1 MTEFAIREP
10 YKIPIQRHLMHQ
22 RNILL
27 LTAICLTL
35 TFCLGMLIRTPHL
48 SALGETSV
56 LDPDSARYLRQAEII
71 LERGQLPSTD
81 MLRQYPIG
89 KGSETQLSVYPYTL
103 AVLHKGVSLLFRSV
117 TLEQIG
123 MFSSLFFFSLSLI
136 VFYLLLHRFLGWQT
150 ALLSINLCV
159 VVPSTLG
166 RSIGGNV
173 DRDAF
178 CLFLALVSY
187 YLYLRAYQSDPLRNR
202 LILGILS
209 GAVMTLLGLTWQ
221 GVGLFISIIVV
232 LNFILFLLPTYRH
245 SDFYLYLAWFSPVI
259 LGLLSFKA
267 VYRDLSQAHAML
279 AVVLPCGFLL
289 LALLFTGISRHS
301 KLSELCTFQG
311 KIPLSFAVTV
321 MVVAAGG
328 LALLLFLPSAFE
340 LIHRA
345 WAHFLAPFGSGRLA
359 ASIEELQKRGAM
371 SWFVWPGYFF
381 FFIIAGALLLM
392 KKIVQ
397 AAQMNLWLSLTFFQL
412 LLAGT
417 ILTRFVSIKDSSYE
431 SPLMIVLYASSLI
444 VFAISMVAVYLWGY
458 HKQRRTPSES
468 SPDVGDLF
476 LLVSFCILLFISRGA
491 MRFEFFF
498 APVAMALGCYAVV
511 RVLSAFKV
519 PDRGYVGIVA
529 ALLIFEFYA
538 VGKQVVGLSSPESYY
553 DSSTMLLLP
562 LIASVGV
569 AIVAIRRV
577 FGRLDKTRILHF
589 SIVTVVVFL
598 LLLMGGI
605 APFPWLGGYA
615 ALSYAKASEVRPMIT
630 PSTSRALE
638 WLKRNTQQSSV
649 VAAWWDYGSFINL
662 LSDRATITDEEQL
675 SYWVHLMAREVL
687 FAETDLQTLR
697 FLKTHGATHLLITE
711 RDLRNFEGISKLA
724 SAQEL
729 DRHSF
734 LVQCPTVREIIQS
747 RQGGTIFT
755 YAPQT
760 ISKFMN
766 EPLEIKSGTYPTGAW
781 KINNIHL
788 KLTGSNGSTDELLG
802 ILIEI
807 QIEDRTIR
815 LRPEAFSYKG
825 KMYQLVGEDILPC
838 TLLIST
844 HTDNP
849 LDWEI
854 FCLSPRVRNTLMVRL
869 YLLNQAS
876 DYFRP
881 VYPIAIATKQGDQDA
896 SDFSARIWEIH
907 YPANLPTDPKYLQ
920 TDFPD
925 AEFRRLWKR

>member
-1 MTEFAIREP
+1 
-10 YKIPIQRHLMHQ
+10 MHQ

-27 LTAICLTL
+27 LTVICLTL
-35 TFCLGMLIRTPHL
+35 TLLLNILIRTPHL
-48 SALGETSV
+48 SALGGTPV

-71 LERGQLPSTD
+71 LERGQLPSMDT
-81 MLRQYPIG
+81 LRQYPIG
-89 KGSETQLSVYPYTL
+89 KSSDTQLSVYPYTL
-103 AVLHKGVSLLFRSV
+103 AALYKGISLLFRSV

-123 MFSSLFFFSLSLI
+123 MFSSLFFFSLSLL
-136 VFYLLLHRFLGWQT
+136 VFYFLLHRLLGWQT

-159 VVPSTLG
+159 VAPSTLG
-166 RSIGGNV
+166 RSVVGYA

-202 LILGILS
+202 LILGLLS
-209 GAVMTLLGLTWQ
+209 GGVMMLLGLSWQ
-221 GVGLFISIIVV
+221 GVGLFISIMVM
-232 LNFILFLLPTYRH
+232 LNFILFLFPTYRR
-245 SDFYLYLAWFSPVI
+245 SDFYVYLAWFSPVI
-259 LGLLSFKA
+259 LGFLSFKA
-267 VYRDLSQAHAML
+267 VYQDLSQAHAML
-279 AVVLPCGFLL
+279 AVVLPCSFLL
-289 LALLFTGISRHS
+289 LVLLFTGTSKHA
-301 KLSELCTFQG
+301 KLSELCTFKG

-321 MVVAAGG
+321 MMVAVAG
-328 LALLLFLPSAFE
+328 LVLLLTSE

-359 ASIEELQKRGAM
+359 ASIEELQKRGAAGW
-371 SWFVWPGYFF
+371 SVWPGHFLI
-381 FFIIAGALLLM
+381 FIVGGTLLLM
-392 KKIVQ
+392 KKITTTARLNV
-397 AAQMNLWLSLTFFQL
+397 WTSLTLFQV

-417 ILTRFVSIKDSSYE
+417 ILTRFVSMEDSFDE
-431 SPLMIVLYASSLI
+431 SALMTFLYASALVI
-444 VFAISMVAVYLWGY
+444 FAIGMVAVYLWSY
-458 HKQRRTPSES
+458 YEQRRATSES

-498 APVAMALGCYAVV
+498 APVAMALGSYAFVYV
-511 RVLSAFKV
+511 LRILRVSE
-519 PDRGYVGIVA
+519 RGFTWI
-529 ALLIFEFYA
+529 LLCLLAFEFYA
-538 VGKQVVGLSSPESYY
+538 IGKHLSWLHLPQLDYDATTVISFALIIAIGVSVAALRPALKGL
-553 DSSTMLLLP
+553 
-562 LIASVGV
+562 A
-569 AIVAIRRV
+569 
-577 FGRLDKTRILHF
+577 KNRISHF
-589 SIVTVVVFL
+589 SILAALVFF
-598 LLLMGGI
+598 LMLVGGI
-605 APFPWLGGYA
+605 SPVPWGGGYA
-615 ALSYAKASEVRPMIT
+615 ELSYVKAAEIRPAI
-630 PSTSRALE
+630 SSATSRALE
-638 WLKRNTQQSSV
+638 WLKHNTPQPSV

-662 LSDRATITDEEQL
+662 LSHRATITDEEQL

-687 FAETDLQTLR
+687 LAETDLQALR
-697 FLKTHGATHLLITE
+697 FLKAHGATHLLITE

-734 LVQCPTVREIIQS
+734 LVQCPTARQIIQS

-760 ISKFMN
+760 VNKFMS
-766 EPLEIKSGTYPTGAW
+766 ELLTIKDGTYPTGAW

>member
-1 MTEFAIREP
+1 MNRIYVFLCIG
-10 YKIPIQRHLMHQ
+10 
-22 RNILL
+22 
-27 LTAICLTL
+27 ICLTL
-35 TFCLGMLIRTPHL
+35 TLLLSILIRTPHL
-48 SALGETSV
+48 SAFGGTPV

-71 LERGQLPSTD
+71 LERGQLPSMD

-89 KGSETQLSVYPYTL
+89 KSSETQLSVYPYTL
-103 AVLHKGVSLLFRSV
+103 AALYKGVSLLFRSV

-136 VFYLLLHRFLGWQT
+136 VFYFLLHRFLGWQT
-150 ALLSINLCV
+150 ALLSINLCA

-166 RSIGGNV
+166 RSVVGYA

-202 LILGILS
+202 LILGLLS
-209 GAVMTLLGLTWQ
+209 GGVMMLLGLSWQ
-221 GVGLFISIIVV
+221 GVGLFISIMVM
-232 LNFILFLLPTYRH
+232 LNFILFLFPTYRR

-259 LGLLSFKA
+259 LGFLSFKA
-267 VYRDLSQAHAML
+267 VYQDLSQAHAML
-279 AVVLPCGFLL
+279 AVVLPCSFLL
-289 LALLFTGISRHS
+289 LVLLFTGTSKHA
-301 KLSELCTFQG
+301 KLSELCTFKG

-321 MVVAAGG
+321 MMVAVAG
-328 LALLLFLPSAFE
+328 LVLLLTSE
-340 LIHRA
+340 LIHRV

-359 ASIEELQKRGAM
+359 ASIEELQKRGAAGW
-371 SWFVWPGYFF
+371 SVWPGHFLI
-381 FFIIAGALLLM
+381 FIVGGTLLLM
-392 KKIVQ
+392 KKITTTARLNV
-397 AAQMNLWLSLTFFQL
+397 WTSLTLFQV

-417 ILTRFVSIKDSSYE
+417 ILTRFVSMEDSFDE
-431 SPLMIVLYASSLI
+431 SALMTFLYASALVI
-444 VFAISMVAVYLWGY
+444 FAMGMVAVYLWSY
-458 HKQRRTPSES
+458 HEQRRAPSES

-498 APVAMALGCYAVV
+498 APVAMALGSYAFVYV
-511 RVLSAFKV
+511 LRILRVSE
-519 PDRGYVGIVA
+519 RGFTWI
-529 ALLIFEFYA
+529 LLCLLAFEFYA
-538 VGKQVVGLSSPESYY
+538 IGKHLSWLHLPQLDYDATTVISFALIIAIGVSVAALRPALKGL
-553 DSSTMLLLP
+553 
-562 LIASVGV
+562 A
-569 AIVAIRRV
+569 
-577 FGRLDKTRILHF
+577 KNRISHF
-589 SIVTVVVFL
+589 SILAALVFF
-598 LLLMGGI
+598 LMLVGGI
-605 APFPWLGGYA
+605 SPVPWGGGYA
-615 ALSYAKASEVRPMIT
+615 ELSYVKAAEIRPAI
-630 PSTSRALE
+630 SSATSRALE
-638 WLKRNTQQSSV
+638 WLKHNTPQSSV

-662 LSDRATITDEEQL
+662 LSYRSTIIDEEQL

-687 FAETDLQTLR
+687 LAETDLQALR
-697 FLKTHGATHLLITE
+697 FLKAHGATHLLITE

-734 LVQCPTVREIIQS
+734 LVQCPTAREIIQS

-766 EPLEIKSGTYPTGAW
+766 EPLAIKSGTYPTGAW

-802 ILIEI
+802 ILIEV

-825 KMYQLVGEDILPC
+825 KMYQQVGEDILPC
-838 TLLIST
+838 TLLISA

-849 LDWEI
+849 LDWVV
-854 FCLSPRVRNTLMVRL
+854 FCLSPRMRSTLMVRL

-881 VYPIAIATKQGDQDA
+881 VYPPEALSQQGDLN
-896 SDFSARIWEIH
+896 SPDFSVRIWEIH
-907 YPANLPTDPKYLQ
+907 YPDNLSTDPKYLQ

-925 AEFRRLWKR
+925 AELRRLWKR

>member
-1 MTEFAIREP
+1 MNQSDVSLCTV
-10 YKIPIQRHLMHQ
+10 
-22 RNILL
+22 
-27 LTAICLTL
+27 ICLSLTL
-35 TFCLGMLIRTPHL
+35 FLGVLIRTPHL
-48 SALGETSV
+48 STLEGTAV

-71 LERGQLPSTD
+71 LERGQLPATD

-103 AVLHKGVSLLFRSV
+103 AALYKGVSLLFRSV
-117 TLEQIG
+117 TLEHIG

-136 VFYLLLHRFLGWQT
+136 ILYLLLHRLLGWQT
-150 ALLSINLCV
+150 ALLTINLCI

-166 RSIGGNV
+166 RSVVGNV

-178 CLFLALVSY
+178 SLFLALVSY
-187 YLYLRAYQSDPLRNR
+187 YLYLRAYQSNPLRNR
-202 LILGILS
+202 LILGLLS

-221 GVGLFISIIVV
+221 GVGLFISIIVA
-232 LNFILFLLPTYRH
+232 LNFILFLFSTYRH

-267 VYRDLSQAHAML
+267 VYRDLSQAHTML
-279 AVVLPCGFLL
+279 AVALPCGFLCIV
-289 LALLFTGISRHS
+289 LLFMSVSTHA
-301 KLSELCTFQG
+301 KLSEFCTFQG
-311 KIPLSFAVTV
+311 AIPLSFAVTV
-321 MVVAAGG
+321 MVITAGG
-328 LALLLFLPSAFE
+328 LVLLCFPGAFE
-340 LIHRA
+340 SIHRI
-345 WAHFLAPFGSGRLA
+345 WAHFHAPFGSGRLA

-371 SWFVWPGYFF
+371 SWFVWPGYFL

-397 AAQMNLWLSLTFFQL
+397 AAQINVWLSLIFFQL

-417 ILTRFVSIKDSSYE
+417 ILTRFVSIKDSAYE
-431 SPLMIVLYASSLI
+431 SPVMIALYASSLI
-444 VFAISMVAVYLWGY
+444 VFAIGMTGIYLWGY
-458 HKQRRTPSES
+458 HKQRRTPSEI
-468 SPDVGDLF
+468 SPEVGDLF

-511 RVLSAFKV
+511 QVLSAFKV
-519 PDRGYVGIVA
+519 PDHGYIGIVA

-538 VGKQVVGLSSPESYY
+538 VGKQVVGLSTPELYY
-553 DSSTMLLLP
+553 DSSVILLLP
-562 LIASVGV
+562 LIASVGIAV
-569 AIVAIRRV
+569 IAIRRA
-577 FGRLDKTRILHF
+577 FGRLDKTRIPHF
-589 SIVTVVVFL
+589 SIVTMLVFL

-615 ALSYAKASEVRPMIT
+615 ALSYAKASEVRPTIN

-638 WLKRNTQQSSV
+638 WLKRNTPQSSV

-687 FAETDLQTLR
+687 FAETDLQALR
-697 FLKTHGATHLLITE
+697 FLKAHAATHLLITE

-734 LVQCPTVREIIQS
+734 LVQCPTAREIIQS
-747 RQGGTIFT
+747 RQGGTIFA
-755 YAPQT
+755 YAPEA
-760 ISKFMN
+760 SGKFMN
-766 EPLEIKSGTYPTGAW
+766 EPLVIQDETYPVGAW
-781 KINNIHL
+781 KINKVYL
-788 KLTGSNGSTDELLG
+788 KLEGPNGNTDELLG
-802 ILIEI
+802 ILIEV
-807 QIEDRTIR
+807 QIGDKTIR
-815 LRPEAFSYKG
+815 LKPEKFYYKG
-825 KMYQLVGEDILPC
+825 MMYQQVGEDILPC
-838 TLLIST
+838 TLLISS

-854 FCLSPRVRNTLMVRL
+854 SYLPPRVRNTLMIRL

-881 VYPIAIATKQGDQDA
+881 VYPTKILTEQEDLEV
-896 SDFSARIWEIH
+896 SDFSTRIWEIR
-907 YPANLPTDPKYLQ
+907 YPTNLPTDPKYLE

-925 AEFRRLWKR
+925 AELRRLWKR

>member
-1 MTEFAIREP
+1 MTEFTTREP
-10 YKIPIQRHLMHQ
+10 YKIPMQRYLMHQ

-27 LTAICLTL
+27 LTTICLTL
-35 TFCLGMLIRTPHL
+35 TLFLGVLIRTPHL
-48 SALGETSV
+48 SALKGTPV

-71 LERGQLPSTD
+71 LERGQFPSMD

-89 KGSETQLSVYPYTL
+89 KSSETQLSVYPYTL
-103 AVLHKGVSLLFRSV
+103 TILHKGVSLLFRSV

-136 VFYLLLHRFLGWQT
+136 VFYLLLHRLLGWQT

-166 RSIGGNV
+166 HSIVGNV

-178 CLFLALVSY
+178 CLFLAFVSY
-187 YLYLRAYQSDPLRNR
+187 YLYLRAYQSNLLRNR
-202 LILGILS
+202 LVLGLLS
-209 GAVMTLLGLTWQ
+209 GVVMMLLGLSWQ
-221 GVGLFISIIVV
+221 GVGLFISIMVV
-232 LNFILFLLPTYRH
+232 LNFILFLFPTYRR

-259 LGLLSFKA
+259 LGLLSLKA

-279 AVVLPCGFLL
+279 AVALPCGFLCI
-289 LALLFTGISRHS
+289 ALLFMSVSKHA
-301 KLSELCTFQG
+301 KLSKLCTFQG
-311 KIPLSFAVTV
+311 TIPLSFAVTV
-321 MVVAAGG
+321 MVITAGG
-328 LALLLFLPSAFE
+328 LVLLCFPGAFE
-340 LIHRA
+340 LIQRA
-345 WAHFLAPFGSGRLA
+345 WIHFQAPFGSGRLA

-371 SWFVWPGYFF
+371 GWFIWPGYFL

-431 SPLMIVLYASSLI
+431 SPLMIALYASSLI
-444 VFAISMVAVYLWGY
+444 VFAVGITGIYLWSY
-458 HKQRRTPSES
+458 YKQRRTPSES
-468 SPDVGDLF
+468 SPNVGDLF

-491 MRFEFFF
+491 IRFEFFF

-511 RVLSAFKV
+511 QVLSALEV
-519 PDRGYVGIVA
+519 PNRGYIGIIA

-553 DSSTMLLLP
+553 DSSVIVLLP
-562 LIASVGV
+562 LIASVGIAV
-569 AIVAIRRV
+569 IAIRRA
-577 FGRLDKTRILHF
+577 FGRLDKTRIPHL
-589 SIVTVVVFL
+589 SVVTVIVFL

-615 ALSYAKASEVRPMIT
+615 ALSYAKASEVRPTIT

-638 WLKRNTQQSSV
+638 WLKHNTPQSSV

-662 LSDRATITDEEQL
+662 LSNRATITDEEQL

-687 FAETDLQTLR
+687 FAETDLQALR
-697 FLKTHGATHLLITE
+697 FLKAHAATHLLITE

-729 DRHSF
+729 DRYSF
-734 LVQCPTVREIIQS
+734 LVQCPTTREIIQS

-755 YAPQT
+755 YAPET
-760 ISKFMN
+760 IGKFMN
-766 EPLEIKSGTYPTGAW
+766 ELLTITGETYPAGAW
-781 KINNIHL
+781 KINKVYL
-788 KLTGSNGSTDELLG
+788 KLEGPNGNTDELLG
-802 ILIEI
+802 ILIEV

-815 LRPEAFSYKG
+815 LKPEEFYYKG
-825 KMYQLVGEDILPC
+825 LTYQQAGEDVFPC
-838 TLLIST
+838 TLLISA

-854 FCLSPRVRNTLMVRL
+854 FCLTPRVRNTLMVRL

-881 VYPIAIATKQGDQDA
+881 IYPTEISTEQDDLEV
-896 SDFSARIWEIH
+896 SDFSTRIWEIH
-907 YPANLPTDPKYLQ
+907 YPDNLSTDPKYLQ

-925 AEFRRLWKR
+925 AGLRQLWKR

>member
-1 MTEFAIREP
+1 MVITFLKSLKQ
-10 YKIPIQRHLMHQ
+10 YHT
-22 RNILL
+22 ILFRASL
-27 LTAICLTL
+27 LVLTL
-35 TFCLGMLIRTPHL
+35 CLGVLIRTPHL
-48 SALGETSV
+48 SALKGTAI

-71 LERGQLPSTD
+71 LERGQLPAMD
-81 MLRQYPIG
+81 MLRQYPVG

-103 AVLHKGVSLLFRSV
+103 VVLYKGVSLFFPSV
-117 TLEQIG
+117 TLGQIG

-136 VFYLLLHRFLGWQT
+136 VFYLLLHRLLGWQT
-150 ALLSINLCV
+150 ALLTINLCV
-159 VVPSTLG
+159 VVPATLG
-166 RSIGGNV
+166 RSVVGNV

-187 YLYLRAYQSDPLRNR
+187 YLYLRAYQSDRLRNR
-202 LILGILS
+202 LILGLLS
-209 GAVMTLLGLTWQ
+209 GVVMTLLGLAWQ
-221 GVGLFISIIVV
+221 GVGLFISVIVL
-232 LNFILFLLPTYRH
+232 LNLILFLSPTYRR
-245 SDFYLYLAWFSPVI
+245 SNFYLYLAWFGPVI
-259 LGLLSFKA
+259 LGLLNFKA
-267 VYRDLSQAHAML
+267 VYRDLSQAHTML
-279 AVVLPCGFLL
+279 AVALPCGFLFL
-289 LALLFTGISRHS
+289 VLLFMSVSKHT
-301 KLSELCTFQG
+301 KLSEICTFKG
-311 KIPLSFAVTV
+311 KIPLSFAVTTMAITV
-321 MVVAAGG
+321 GSLG
-328 LALLLFLPSAFE
+328 LLLFSPSAFE

-371 SWFVWPGYFF
+371 GWFVWPGYFL
-381 FFIIAGALLLM
+381 FFILAGALLLM

-417 ILTRFVSIKDSSYE
+417 ILTRFVSIKDSAYE
-431 SPLMIVLYASSLI
+431 SPLMITLYASSLI
-444 VFAISMVAVYLWGY
+444 VFAIGMTGVYLWGY

-511 RVLSAFKV
+511 QVLSAAKM
-519 PDRGYVGIVA
+519 PDRGYIGIVA
-529 ALLIFEFYA
+529 ALLICEFYA

-553 DSSTMLLLP
+553 DSSVMLLLP
-562 LIASVGV
+562 LIASVGIAV
-569 AIVAIRRV
+569 IAIRRA
-577 FGRLDKTRILHF
+577 FGRLDKTRIPHF
-589 SIVTVVVFL
+589 SIVTVIVFL

-615 ALSYAKASEVRPMIT
+615 ALSYAKVSEVHPTIT
-630 PSTSRALE
+630 PSTSRGLE
-638 WLKRNTQQSSV
+638 WVKRNTSQSSV

-662 LSDRATITDEEQL
+662 ISNRATITDEEQL
-675 SYWVHLMAREVL
+675 SYWVHLMARDVL
-687 FAETDLQTLR
+687 FAETDLQALR
-697 FLKTHGATHLLITE
+697 FLKAHEATHLLITK

-734 LVQCPTVREIIQS
+734 LVQCPTAREIIQS
-747 RQGGTIFT
+747 RQGGTIFA
-755 YAPQT
+755 YAPEST
-760 ISKFMN
+760 SKFMN
-766 EPLEIKSGTYPTGAW
+766 EPLAIKDRTYPAGAW
-781 KINNIHL
+781 KINKVYL
-788 KLTGSNGSTDELLG
+788 KLEGPNGNTDELLG
-802 ILIEI
+802 ILIEV
-807 QIEDRTIR
+807 QIEDKTIR
-815 LRPEAFSYKG
+815 LKPEEFYYKG
-825 KMYQLVGEDILPC
+825 MTYQQTGEDVFPC
-838 TLLIST
+838 TLLISA

-854 FCLSPRVRNTLMVRL
+854 FCLPPRVRNTLMIRL

-881 VYPIAIATKQGDQDA
+881 VYPTDIATKQDDQNV
-896 SDFSARIWEIH
+896 SDFSARIWKIR

-925 AEFRRLWKR
+925 AELRRLWKR

>member
-1 MTEFAIREP
+1 MNRSYVSLCI
-10 YKIPIQRHLMHQ
+10 
-22 RNILL
+22 
-27 LTAICLTL
+27 AICFILTL
-35 TFCLGMLIRTPHL
+35 CLGVLIRTPHL
-48 SALGETSV
+48 STLGGTSV

-71 LERGQLPSTD
+71 LEQGQLPSTD

-103 AVLHKGVSLLFRSV
+103 VALYRGVSLLFRSV

-123 MFSSLFFFSLSLI
+123 MFSSLFFFNLSLI
-136 VFYLLLHRFLGWQT
+136 VFYLLLHRLLGWQT

-159 VVPSTLG
+159 VVPSMLG
-166 RSIGGNV
+166 RSVVGNV

-202 LILGILS
+202 LILGLLS
-209 GAVMTLLGLTWQ
+209 GVVMMLLGLSWQ
-221 GVGLFISIIVV
+221 GVGLFISIMVV
-232 LNFILFLLPTYRH
+232 LNFILFLFPTYRR
-245 SDFYLYLAWFSPVI
+245 SDFYLYLAWLGPAI

-267 VYRDLSQAHAML
+267 VYRDLSQAHTML
-279 AVVLPCGFLL
+279 AVALPCGFLFL
-289 LALLFTGISRHS
+289 VLLFLSVSKHA
-301 KLSELCTFQG
+301 KLSEICTLKG

-321 MVVAAGG
+321 MVIIAGG
-328 LALLLFLPSAFE
+328 LVLLFFSGAFE

-371 SWFVWPGYFF
+371 GWFVWPGYFF

-417 ILTRFVSIKDSSYE
+417 ILTRFVSIKDSAYE
-431 SPLMIVLYASSLI
+431 SHLMIALYASSLI
-444 VFAISMVAVYLWGY
+444 VFAIGMTGVYLWGY
-458 HKQRRTPSES
+458 HKRRRTPSES

-476 LLVSFCILLFISRGA
+476 LLISFCILLFISRGA

-511 RVLSAFKV
+511 QVLSVLEV
-519 PDRGYVGIVA
+519 PNRGYIGIIA

-577 FGRLDKTRILHF
+577 FGRLDKTRILNF

-615 ALSYAKASEVRPMIT
+615 SLSYAKASEVRPTIT
-630 PSTSRALE
+630 PSASRALE
-638 WLKRNTQQSSV
+638 WVKRNTPQSSV
-649 VAAWWDYGSFINL
+649 IAAWWDYGSFINL
-662 LSDRATITDEEQL
+662 LSNRTTITDEEQL
-675 SYWVHLMAREVL
+675 SYWVHLMARDVL
-687 FAETDLQTLR
+687 FAETDLQALR
-697 FLKTHGATHLLITE
+697 FLKAHGATHLLITE

-734 LVQCPTVREIIQS
+734 LVQCPTAREIIQS

-766 EPLEIKSGTYPTGAW
+766 EPLAIKSGTYPTGAW

-802 ILIEI
+802 ILIEV
-807 QIEDRTIR
+807 QIEDRAIR

-825 KMYQLVGEDILPC
+825 KMYQQVGEDILPC
-838 TLLIST
+838 TLLVSA

-849 LDWEI
+849 LDWVV
-854 FCLSPRVRNTLMVRL
+854 FCLSPRARSTLMVRL

-881 VYPIAIATKQGDQDA
+881 VYPPEIVAQQGDLD
-896 SDFSARIWEIH
+896 SPDFSVRIWEIH
-907 YPANLPTDPKYLQ
+907 YPDNLSTDPKYLQ

-925 AEFRRLWKR
+925 AELRRLWKR

>member
-1 MTEFAIREP
+1 MNRIYVFLCIG
-10 YKIPIQRHLMHQ
+10 
-22 RNILL
+22 
-27 LTAICLTL
+27 ICLTL
-35 TFCLGMLIRTPHL
+35 TLLLSILIRTPHL
-48 SALGETSV
+48 SALGGTPV

-71 LERGQLPSTD
+71 LERGQLPSMDT
-81 MLRQYPIG
+81 LRQYPIG
-89 KGSETQLSVYPYTL
+89 KSSEIQLSVYPYTL
-103 AVLHKGVSLLFRSV
+103 AVLYKGVSLLFRSV

-136 VFYLLLHRFLGWQT
+136 VFYFLLHRLLGWQT
-150 ALLSINLCV
+150 ALLSINLCA

-166 RSIGGNV
+166 RSVVGYA

-202 LILGILS
+202 LILGLLS
-209 GAVMTLLGLTWQ
+209 GVVMMLLGLSWQ
-221 GVGLFISIIVV
+221 GVGLFISIMVV
-232 LNFILFLLPTYRH
+232 LNFILFLFPTYRR

-267 VYRDLSQAHAML
+267 VYRDLSQSHAML
-279 AVVLPCGFLL
+279 AVVLPCSLL
-289 LALLFTGISRHS
+289 LLVLLFTGISKHA
-301 KLSELCTFQG
+301 KLSELCTFKG

-321 MVVAAGG
+321 MMVAVAG
-328 LALLLFLPSAFE
+328 LVLLLTSE

-359 ASIEELQKRGAM
+359 ASIEELQKRGAAGW
-371 SWFVWPGYFF
+371 SVWPGYFLI
-381 FFIIAGALLLM
+381 FIVGGTLLLM
-392 KKIVQ
+392 KKITTT
-397 AAQMNLWLSLTFFQL
+397 AQLNVWTSLTLFQV

-417 ILTRFVSIKDSSYE
+417 ILTRFASMEDSFDE
-431 SPLMIVLYASSLI
+431 PPLMTFLYASALVI
-444 VFAISMVAVYLWGY
+444 FVIGMVVVYLWSY
-458 HKQRRTPSES
+458 HKQRRAISES

-491 MRFEFFF
+491 VRFEFFF
-498 APVAMALGCYAVV
+498 APVAMALGCYTVIQ
-511 RVLSAFKV
+511 VLSALKV
-519 PDRGYVGIVA
+519 PDRGYVGIVV

-538 VGKQVVGLSSPESYY
+538 IGKHIVGFSAPESYY
-553 DSSTMLLLP
+553 DSSVILLLP

-569 AIVAIRRV
+569 AVIAIRRA

-615 ALSYAKASEVRPMIT
+615 ALSYAKASEVRPTIT
-630 PSTSRALE
+630 PSTSRSLE
-638 WLKRNTQQSSV
+638 WLKRNTPQPSV

-662 LSDRATITDEEQL
+662 LSNRATITDEEQL

-687 FAETDLQTLR
+687 FAETDLQALR

-734 LVQCPTVREIIQS
+734 LVQCPTAREIIQS
-747 RQGGTIFT
+747 RQDGTIFT

-760 ISKFMN
+760 VNKFMS
-766 EPLEIKSGTYPTGAW
+766 EPLTIKDGTYPTGAW

-802 ILIEI
+802 ILIEV

-825 KMYQLVGEDILPC
+825 KTYQLVGEDILPC

-881 VYPIAIATKQGDQDA
+881 VYPIAIATKQGDHDA
-896 SDFSARIWEIH
+896 SDFSVRFWEIH
-907 YPANLPTDPKYLQ
+907 YPDNLPTDPKYLQ

-925 AEFRRLWKR
+925 AELRRLWKR

>member
-1 MTEFAIREP
+1 MNRSYVSLCTVIC
-10 YKIPIQRHLMHQ
+10 LSLT
-22 RNILL
+22 LL
-27 LTAICLTL
+27 LSI
-35 TFCLGMLIRTPHL
+35 LIRTPHL
-48 SALGETSV
+48 SALGGTPV

-71 LERGQLPSTD
+71 LEQGQLPSTD

-103 AVLHKGVSLLFRSV
+103 VALYRGVSLLFRSV

-123 MFSSLFFFSLSLI
+123 MFSSLFFFNLSLI
-136 VFYLLLHRFLGWQT
+136 IFYLLLHRLLGWQT

-159 VVPSTLG
+159 VVPSMLG
-166 RSIGGNV
+166 RSVVGNV

-187 YLYLRAYQSDPLRNR
+187 YLYLRAYQSNPLRNR
-202 LILGILS
+202 LILGLLS
-209 GAVMTLLGLTWQ
+209 GVVMALLGLTWQ
-221 GVGLFISIIVV
+221 GVGLFISIIVL

-245 SDFYLYLAWFSPVI
+245 SDCYLYLAWFGPVF

-267 VYRDLSQAHAML
+267 VYQDLSQAHTIL
-279 AVVLPCGFLL
+279 AVALPCGFLFL
-289 LALLFTGISRHS
+289 VLLFMSFSKHA
-301 KLSELCTFQG
+301 KLSEFCTFKG

-321 MVVAAGG
+321 MVVTAGG
-328 LALLLFLPSAFE
+328 LVLLLFPGAFE
-340 LIHRA
+340 LTHRA

-381 FFIIAGALLLM
+381 FFIVAGALLLM
-392 KKIVQ
+392 KKIIQ
-397 AAQMNLWLSLTFFQL
+397 AAQMNVWLSLTFFQL

-431 SPLMIVLYASSLI
+431 SPLMIALYASSLI
-444 VFAISMVAVYLWGY
+444 VFAIGMTGVYLWGY
-458 HKQRRTPSES
+458 HKQRRTSSES
-468 SPDVGDLF
+468 SPDIGDLF
-476 LLVSFCILLFISRGA
+476 LLISFYILLFIARGA

-511 RVLSAFKV
+511 QALSSLKV

-538 VGKQVVGLSSPESYY
+538 IGKHIIGLSSPESYY
-553 DSSTMLLLP
+553 DSSAILLLP
-562 LIASVGV
+562 LIASIGV
-569 AIVAIRRV
+569 AVITVRRA
-577 FGRLDKTRILHF
+577 FGRLDKTRIPHF
-589 SIVTVVVFL
+589 SIVTVIVFL

-615 ALSYAKASEVRPMIT
+615 SLSYAKASEVRPTIN

-638 WLKRNTQQSSV
+638 WLKRNTPQSSV

-687 FAETDLQTLR
+687 FAETDLQALR
-697 FLKTHGATHLLITE
+697 FLKAHGATHLLITE

-734 LVQCPTVREIIQS
+734 LIQCPTAREIIQS
-747 RQGGTIFT
+747 RQGGTIFA
-755 YAPQT
+755 YAPET
-760 ISKFMN
+760 VSKFMN
-766 EPLEIKSGTYPTGAW
+766 EPLAIMGGTYPTGAW
-781 KINNIHL
+781 KINRVYL
-788 KLTGSNGSTDELLG
+788 KLEGPNGSTDELLG
-802 ILIEI
+802 VLIEI

-815 LRPEAFSYKG
+815 LKPEEFFYKG
-825 KMYQLVGEDILPC
+825 TMYQQVGEDIFPC
-838 TLLIST
+838 TLLISA

-854 FCLSPRVRNTLMVRL
+854 FCLPPRVRNTLMVRL

-881 VYPIAIATKQGDQDA
+881 VYPAESATKQGDQDA

-925 AEFRRLWKR
+925 TELRQLWKR

>member
-1 MTEFAIREP
+1 
-10 YKIPIQRHLMHQ
+10 MHQ

-35 TFCLGMLIRTPHL
+35 TLCLGVLIRTPHL
-48 SALGETSV
+48 SALKGTSV
-56 LDPDSARYLRQAEII
+56 LDPDSARYLRQAEIM

-103 AVLHKGVSLLFRSV
+103 VALYRGVSLLFRSV

-136 VFYLLLHRFLGWQT
+136 VFYFLLHRLLGWQT

-166 RSIGGNV
+166 RSVVGNV

-202 LILGILS
+202 LILGLLS
-209 GAVMTLLGLTWQ
+209 GVVMTLLGLTWQ
-221 GVGLFISIIVV
+221 GVGLFISIIVL
-232 LNFILFLLPTYRH
+232 LNFILFLFPTYRH
-245 SDFYLYLAWFSPVI
+245 SDFYLYLAWFGPVI

-267 VYRDLSQAHAML
+267 VYRDLSQAHTML
-279 AVVLPCGFLL
+279 AVALPCGFLFL
-289 LALLFTGISRHS
+289 VLLFMSVSKHA
-301 KLSELCTFQG
+301 KLSEFCTFQG
-311 KIPLSFAVTV
+311 TIPLSFAVTV
-321 MVVAAGG
+321 MVITAGG
-328 LALLLFLPSAFE
+328 LVLLCFPGAFE

-345 WAHFLAPFGSGRLA
+345 WAHFHAPFGSGRLA

-392 KKIVQ
+392 KKIIQ
-397 AAQMNLWLSLTFFQL
+397 AAQMNVWLSLTFFQL

-431 SPLMIVLYASSLI
+431 SPLMIALYASSLI
-444 VFAISMVAVYLWGY
+444 VFAIGMTGVYLWGY
-458 HKQRRTPSES
+458 HKQRRTSSES
-468 SPDVGDLF
+468 SPDIGDLF
-476 LLVSFCILLFISRGA
+476 LLISFCILLFISRGA

-511 RVLSAFKV
+511 RVLSALKV
-519 PDRGYVGIVA
+519 PDRGYVGIVL

-538 VGKQVVGLSSPESYY
+538 IGKHVVGLSPPKSYY
-553 DSSTMLLLP
+553 DSSAMLLLP

-569 AIVAIRRV
+569 AAIAIRRA
-577 FGRLDKTRILHF
+577 FGRLDKTRIPHF
-589 SIVTVVVFL
+589 SIVTVIVFL
-598 LLLMGGI
+598 LLLMGSI

-615 ALSYAKASEVRPMIT
+615 SLSYAKASEVRPMIT

-734 LVQCPTVREIIQS
+734 LVQCPTARQIIQS

-766 EPLEIKSGTYPTGAW
+766 EPLIVKSETYPAGAW
-781 KINNIHL
+781 KINKVYL
-788 KLTGSNGSTDELLG
+788 KLEGPNGNTDELLG
-802 ILIEI
+802 VLIEI

-815 LRPEAFSYKG
+815 LKPEEFYYKG
-825 KMYQLVGEDILPC
+825 MTYQQVGEDILPC
-838 TLLIST
+838 TLLISA

-854 FCLSPRVRNTLMVRL
+854 FCLPPRVRNTLMVRL

-881 VYPIAIATKQGDQDA
+881 VYPTAIATEQDDLEV
-896 SDFSARIWEIH
+896 SDFSTRIWGIR
-907 YPANLPTDPKYLQ
+907 YPDNISTDPKYLQ

-925 AEFRRLWKR
+925 AELRRLWKR

>member
-1 MTEFAIREP
+1 
-10 YKIPIQRHLMHQ
+10 MHQ

-35 TFCLGMLIRTPHL
+35 TLCLGVLIRTPHL
-48 SALGETSV
+48 SALKGTSV
-56 LDPDSARYLRQAEII
+56 LDPDSARYLRQAEIM

-103 AVLHKGVSLLFRSV
+103 VALYRGVSLLFRSV

-136 VFYLLLHRFLGWQT
+136 VFYFLLHRLLGWQT

-166 RSIGGNV
+166 RSVVGNV

-202 LILGILS
+202 LILGLLS
-209 GAVMTLLGLTWQ
+209 GVVMTLLGLTWQ
-221 GVGLFISIIVV
+221 GVGLFISIIVL
-232 LNFILFLLPTYRH
+232 LNFILFLFPTYRH
-245 SDFYLYLAWFSPVI
+245 SDFYLYLAWFGPVI

-267 VYRDLSQAHAML
+267 VYRDLSQAHTML
-279 AVVLPCGFLL
+279 AVALPCGFLFL
-289 LALLFTGISRHS
+289 VLLFMSVSKHA
-301 KLSELCTFQG
+301 KLSEFCTFQG
-311 KIPLSFAVTV
+311 TIPLSFAVTV
-321 MVVAAGG
+321 MVITAGG
-328 LALLLFLPSAFE
+328 LVLLCFPGAFE

-345 WAHFLAPFGSGRLA
+345 WAHFHAPFGSGRLA

-392 KKIVQ
+392 KKIIQ
-397 AAQMNLWLSLTFFQL
+397 AAQMNVWLSLTFFQI

-417 ILTRFVSIKDSSYE
+417 ILTRFASIKDSSYE
-431 SPLMIVLYASSLI
+431 SPLMIVLYASSL
-444 VFAISMVAVYLWGY
+444 VVCAIGVVAVYLWGY
-458 HKQRRTPSES
+458 HKQRKTLSES

-511 RVLSAFKV
+511 RVLSALKV
-519 PDRGYVGIVA
+519 PDRGYVGIVL

-538 VGKQVVGLSSPESYY
+538 IGKHVVGLSPPKSYY
-553 DSSTMLLLP
+553 DSSAMLLLP

-569 AIVAIRRV
+569 AAIAIRRA
-577 FGRLDKTRILHF
+577 FGRLDKTRIPHF
-589 SIVTVVVFL
+589 SIVTVIVFL
-598 LLLMGGI
+598 LLLMGSI

-615 ALSYAKASEVRPMIT
+615 SLSYAKASEVRPMIT

-687 FAETDLQTLR
+687 FAETDLQALR
-697 FLKTHGATHLLITE
+697 FLKAHGVTHLLITE

-734 LVQCPTVREIIQS
+734 LIQCPTAREIIQS
-747 RQGGTIFT
+747 RQGGTIFA
-755 YAPQT
+755 YAPET
-760 ISKFMN
+760 INKFMN
-766 EPLEIKSGTYPTGAW
+766 EPLAIMGGTYPTGAW
-781 KINNIHL
+781 KINRVYL
-788 KLTGSNGSTDELLG
+788 KLEGPNGNTDELLG
-802 ILIEI
+802 ALIEV

-815 LRPEAFSYKG
+815 LKPEEFYYKG
-825 KMYQLVGEDILPC
+825 MTYQQVGEDILPC
-838 TLLIST
+838 TLLISA

-854 FCLSPRVRNTLMVRL
+854 FCLPPRVRNTLMVRL

-881 VYPIAIATKQGDQDA
+881 VYPTAIATEQDDLEV
-896 SDFSARIWEIH
+896 SDFSTRIWGIR
-907 YPANLPTDPKYLQ
+907 YPDNISTDPKYLQ

-925 AEFRRLWKR
+925 AELRRLWKR

>member
-1 MTEFAIREP
+1 MNRIYVFLCIG
-10 YKIPIQRHLMHQ
+10 
-22 RNILL
+22 
-27 LTAICLTL
+27 ICLTL
-35 TFCLGMLIRTPHL
+35 TLLLSILIRTPHL
-48 SALGETSV
+48 SALGGTPV

-71 LERGQLPSTD
+71 LEQGQLPSMD

-89 KGSETQLSVYPYTL
+89 KSSETQLSVYPYTL
-103 AVLHKGVSLLFRSV
+103 AALYKGVSLLFRSV

-136 VFYLLLHRFLGWQT
+136 VFYFLLHRLLGWQT
-150 ALLSINLCV
+150 ALLSINLCA

-166 RSIGGNV
+166 RSVVGYA

-202 LILGILS
+202 LILGLLS
-209 GAVMTLLGLTWQ
+209 GVVMMLLGLSWQ
-221 GVGLFISIIVV
+221 GVGLFISIMVV
-232 LNFILFLLPTYRH
+232 LNFILFLFPTYRR

-267 VYRDLSQAHAML
+267 MYRDLSQAHAML
-279 AVVLPCGFLL
+279 AVVLPCSFLL
-289 LALLFTGISRHS
+289 LVLLFTGISKHA
-301 KLSELCTFQG
+301 KLSELCTFKG

-321 MVVAAGG
+321 MMVAVAG
-328 LALLLFLPSAFE
+328 LVLLLTSE
-340 LIHRA
+340 LIYRA

-359 ASIEELQKRGAM
+359 ASIEELQKRGAAGW
-371 SWFVWPGYFF
+371 SVWPGYFLI
-381 FFIIAGALLLM
+381 FIVGGTLLLM
-392 KKIVQ
+392 KKITTT
-397 AAQMNLWLSLTFFQL
+397 AQLNVWTSLTLFQV

-417 ILTRFVSIKDSSYE
+417 ILTRFASMEDSFDE
-431 SPLMIVLYASSLI
+431 PALMTFLYASALVI
-444 VFAISMVAVYLWGY
+444 FVIGMVAVYLWSY
-458 HKQRRTPSES
+458 HKQRRATSES
-468 SPDVGDLF
+468 SLDVGDLF

-491 MRFEFFF
+491 VRFEFFF
-498 APVAMALGCYAVV
+498 APVAMALGCYTVIQ
-511 RVLSAFKV
+511 VLSALKV
-519 PDRGYVGIVA
+519 PDRGYVGIVV

-538 VGKQVVGLSSPESYY
+538 IGKHIVGFSSPESYY
-553 DSSTMLLLP
+553 DSSVILLLP

-569 AIVAIRRV
+569 AVIAIRRA

-589 SIVTVVVFL
+589 SIVTVIVFL

-605 APFPWLGGYA
+605 APLPWLGGYA
-615 ALSYAKASEVRPMIT
+615 ALSYAKASEVRPTIT

-638 WLKRNTQQSSV
+638 WLKRNTLKSST

-662 LSDRATITDEEQL
+662 LSYRSTIIDEEQL

-687 FAETDLQTLR
+687 LAETDLQALR

-766 EPLEIKSGTYPTGAW
+766 EPLAIKSGTYPTGAW

-807 QIEDRTIR
+807 QIEDKTIR
-815 LRPEAFSYKG
+815 LRPEKFYYKG
-825 KMYQLVGEDILPC
+825 MTYQQGGEDIVPC
-838 TLLIST
+838 TLLISS

-854 FCLSPRVRNTLMVRL
+854 FCLPLRVRNTLMVRL

-881 VYPIAIATKQGDQDA
+881 VYPTENATKQGNLET
-896 SDFSARIWEIH
+896 SDFSTRIWEIH
-907 YPANLPTDPKYLQ
+907 YPDNIPTDPKYLQ

-925 AEFRRLWKR
+925 AELRRLWKR